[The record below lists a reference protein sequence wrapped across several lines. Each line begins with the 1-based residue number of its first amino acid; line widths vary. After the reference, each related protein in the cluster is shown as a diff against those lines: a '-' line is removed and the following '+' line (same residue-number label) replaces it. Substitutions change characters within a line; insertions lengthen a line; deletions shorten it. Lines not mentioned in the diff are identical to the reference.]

1 MRRVGL
7 AVAGS
12 MVPSAASACTWCV
25 SSAFGDRTFSWPYLI
40 LIAVPFVVGSAIAG
54 ILAVHHWRRQ
64 PSSAGGIAPASSRVA
79 LRPALPLD
87 KETT

>member
-1 MRRVGL
+1 
-7 AVAGS
+7 

-40 LIAVPFVVGSAIAG
+40 LIAVPFVVGSAIVG
-54 ILAVHHWRRQ
+54 ILAFHH
-64 PSSAGGIAPASSRVA
+64 GK
-79 LRPALPLD
+79 LRPFKPALPLD